1 MNAIQRVPAFGPLR
15 NQYDAQQALIDA
27 ALDRKFKEGRA
38 SIDIDA
44 IRNGGIAEGKRQLRW
59 WAVRY
64 TGVYVALGTCFGVVL
79 TIVAAG
85 VVL

>member
-15 NQYDAQQALIDA
+15 NQYDAQQALIEA

-38 SIDIDA
+38 SVDVITHYNAGRSD
-44 IRNGGIAEGKRQLRW
+44 GKREMRW

-64 TGVYVALGTCFGVVL
+64 PGVYVALGTCFGVVL